1 MSLLSRD
8 VELTLQAAFRE
19 AESRRHQFVT
29 LEHLLFAL
37 LHGEVASAIVRGCGG
52 DVTAV
57 LRQLER
63 HFGETLESVPGEAPY
78 EIDLTDA
85 LHRVIDHVHVHAQS
99 AEQGTAGAGDVLAA
113 LLLEERSHAA
123 WFLRRQGV
131 SRLDVLEFISHR
143 RDEPDAAAD
152 PTKEAGGGRE
162 PAALSRFAAD
172 LNLRAGRGEID
183 PLIGRAEELARVQQ
197 ILGRR
202 YKNNPLLVGDAGVGK
217 TAIAEG
223 LARLIALGEAPPAF
237 AEVRIFALD
246 MGALLAGTRFRGDF
260 EARLKAVMADLAA
273 IPEAVL
279 FIDEIHT
286 IVGAGATGGGSMD
299 ASNILKPQLASG
311 GLRCIGATTHGEYRR
326 AFEKDHALSRRFQKV
341 VIDEPSR
348 REAAAILRGVAPGYE
363 RFHGVRYSPRALR
376 AAVEL
381 SDLHV
386 ADRRLPD
393 KAIDVLDEAG
403 SEAKHRAGAR
413 RTGGEGGAGARAIDR
428 RDVQRVIARMTRR
441 PLESLSGATRDQPAR
456 VEAALRAGVFGQ
468 DAAIEQVMRAVKR
481 DVAGMREPQRPI
493 GSFLFVG
500 PSGVGKTE
508 LARRLAAALGV
519 PLHRFDMSEYLEK
532 HTASR
537 LIGAPPGYV
546 GHESG
551 GLLTGAVIKAPH
563 SVVLLDEV
571 EKAHPDIFDLL
582 LQIMDYGAL
591 TDAEG
596 RSARFQHTV
605 LLMTSNA
612 GSREM
617 TEPAVGFAAGGD
629 GGPRPP
635 AAEGEKAVKRLFRPE
650 FINRLDAIVTFDPLG
665 RQVVERI
672 VDRLLADLAGR
683 LRARRVTVTLTA
695 AARASLA
702 ERGHDPAAGARPL
715 IALFRREVEDRLTD
729 DLLAAKLPAGA
740 AVSIGLDEA
749 GALALTVRPPS
760 RSAAASATRRS

>member
-8 VELTLQAAFRE
+8 VEFTLQTAFRE

-52 DVTAV
+52 DVAAI

-63 HFGETLESVPGEAPY
+63 HFGEALESVPGEAPY

-85 LHRVIDHVHVHAQS
+85 LHRVIDQVHAHAQS
-99 AEQGTAGAGDVLAA
+99 AERRTAGAGDVLAA
-113 LLLEERSHAA
+113 LLQEERSHAA
-123 WFLRRQGV
+123 WFLRRQGIA
-131 SRLDVLEFISHR
+131 RLDVLEFISHR
-143 RDEPDAAAD
+143 QAEPAAA
-152 PTKEAGGGRE
+152 AGRE
-162 PAALSRFAAD
+162 PAALGRYATD

-183 PLIGRAEELARVQQ
+183 PLIGRTEELARVQQ

-223 LARLIALGEAPPAF
+223 LARLIERGEAAPAF
-237 AEVRIFALD
+237 ADLRIFALD

-273 IPEAVL
+273 IPHGVL

-286 IVGAGATGGGSMD
+286 VVGAGATGGGSMD

-311 GLRCIGATTHGEYRR
+311 GLRCIGATTHDEYRR
-326 AFEKDHALSRRFQKV
+326 SFEKDPALSRRFQKV

-348 REAAAILRGVAPGYE
+348 QEAATILRGLAPGYE

-381 SDLHV
+381 SDLHI

-403 SEAKHRAGAR
+403 SAAKHR
-413 RTGGEGGAGARAIDR
+413 TGGGAGSRTIDR
-428 RDVQRVIARMTRR
+428 RDIQRVVARMTKR

-481 DVAGMREPQRPI
+481 DVAGMREPRRPI
-493 GSFLFVG
+493 GSFLFTG

-508 LARRLAAALGV
+508 LARRLASALGV
-519 PLHRFDMSEYLEK
+519 PLHRFDMSEYMEK

-551 GLLTGAVIKAPH
+551 GLLTDAVIKAPH

-582 LQIMDYGAL
+582 LQIMDYAAL

-596 RSARFQHTV
+596 RSAHFQHTL

-617 TEPAVGFAAGGD
+617 TEPPVGFATGGD
-629 GGPRPP
+629 DGPRRP
-635 AAEGEKAVKRLFRPE
+635 AASEGEKAVKRLFRPE
-650 FINRLDAIVTFDPLG
+650 FINRLDSIVTFDPLG
-665 RQVVERI
+665 REVVERI
-672 VDRLLADLAGR
+672 VDRLLAELAGR
-683 LRARRVTVTLTA
+683 LRGRRVTVTLTGR
-695 AARASLA
+695 ARASLA
-702 ERGHDPAAGARPL
+702 ERGYDPAAGARPL
-715 IALFRREVEDRLTD
+715 IALFQREVEDRLTD
-729 DLLAAKLPAGA
+729 DLLAARLPAGA
-740 AVSIGLDEA
+740 AVSIGLDRR
-749 GALALTVRPPS
+749 GGLSFTIRLPS
-760 RSAAASATRRS
+760 RSAAACATRRS